1 MSSKTQPQGPV
12 RLGRISSAT
21 LVTLSA
27 FGAFSAYAQ
36 TQAPAPT
43 ALTALTALTAPAPEA
58 AASAASYAV
67 PTEHAGIFKK
77 VHGQV
82 SVKKAGEAGA
92 GRKVA
97 SGDALGVG
105 ERVHAGKDSGSSFT
119 LSDGTELVLGPRSSV
134 AVRDYSYDSTTQEGN
149 ILLDFIGGQLR
160 VISGL
165 ISKKNPEKLKVHTP
179 TAVVGVR
186 GTDFIVEAPDVDE

>member
-43 ALTALTALTAPAPEA
+43 APTAPTAPAPEA
-58 AASAASYAV
+58 AVSAASASSYAI

-105 ERVHAGKDSGSSFT
+105 ERVHAGKDAGSSFT